1 VPKHIVAAS
10 VRVTVD
16 TGKGGWGGSGV
27 VYAVD
32 PEKKLAYVVTNKHVC
47 PSAASGKIVV
57 HIPDKG
63 KWQAVFIAADDQA
76 DLAVIAITYD
86 HAYTPGPIPVADAA
100 PAGGVAVYQVGYPLG
115 IGPKQRKGHTVG
127 YSGTVRNYVD
137 SWGYVFQA
145 QPLKAKVYLVRVP
158 CDHGDSGSGIF
169 RQSDGKLIAVLWGGA
184 YDDPHA
190 YCVGT
195 EDVKRFTDLCCGK
208 IGGKKPPVPTPG
220 IGSDIIAGMQADIA
234 KIKADLAAVA
244 ATAGQPGPEGK
255 QGMPGSPG
263 PSGLPGAPGK
273 DGKAGVDGTHGQPG
287 QPGAP
292 VDTSR
297 LDKIEAA
304 LGKLGDIGGA
314 ISPWL
319 PAGAG
324 AGGIGLVLAA
334 ISLLLHG
341 RKSTAPT
348 PAPVPSAPVVPGE
361 MRVRTEKR
369 TTP

>member
-32 PEKKLAYVVTNKHVC
+32 PEKKLAYVVTNRHVC
-47 PSAASGKIVV
+47 PNASGKIVV
-57 HIPDKG
+57 HLPGGG
-63 KWQAVFIAADDQA
+63 KWQAVFIAADDAA

-86 HAYTPGPIPVADAA
+86 PAFTPAPIPVADAA
-100 PAGGVAVYQVGYPLG
+100 PAAGVPVYQVGYPLG
-115 IGPKQRKGHTVG
+115 VGPKQRTGQTVG
-127 YSGTVRNYVD
+127 YQGTVRNYLD
-137 SWGYVFQA
+137 SWGYVLFTQKL
-145 QPLKAKVYLVRVP
+145 QTRVYLVRVP

-169 RQSDGKLIAVLWGGA
+169 RQSDGALIAVLWGGS
-184 YDDPHA
+184 YGDPHA

-195 EDVKRFTDLCCGK
+195 EDVKRFTDMCCGK
-208 IGGKKPPVPTPG
+208 IGGKKPPVPTPVPSDVLAG
-220 IGSDIIAGMQADIA
+220 IKDELA
-234 KIKADLAAVA
+234 KIRADLEAVK

-255 QGMPGSPG
+255 QGSPGSP
-263 PSGLPGAPGK
+263 GLPGAPGK

-292 VDTSR
+292 VDTSKIDAV
-297 LDKIEAA
+297 LAKIEA
-304 LGKLGDIGGA
+304 GA
-314 ISPWL
+314 GAVSPWI
-319 PAGAG
+319 PTGAG

-348 PAPVPSAPVVPGE
+348 PAPAAPAVPGE
-361 MRVRTEKR
+361 IRVRTEKR
-369 TTP
+369 TT